1 MTNNLNSVILEGT
14 VATTARADDQTSFY
28 LSVIHYYRVG
38 DEVYKEESVFTVV
51 AYGRLAESTRD
62 ILEVG
67 REIRVV
73 GRLRSV
79 QYVSSPYPSVELVAE
94 HIEVKPDGKS
104 E

>member
-14 VATTARADDQTSFY
+14 VTTAAKSDDQISFY
-28 LSVIHYYRVG
+28 LSVIRYYHVG
-38 DEVYKEESVFTVV
+38 DEVFKEESVFTVV
-51 AYGRLAESTRD
+51 AYGKLAEVTRD

>member
-1 MTNNLNSVILEGT
+1 MRNNLNSVILEGT
-14 VATTARADDQTSFY
+14 VTTAAKSDDQTSFY
-28 LSVIHYYRVG
+28 LSVMHYYNVG
-38 DEVYKEESVFTVV
+38 GEVFKEESVFTVV
-51 AYGRLAESTRD
+51 AFGKLAEVTRD

>member
-14 VATTARADDQTSFY
+14 VTTAAKADEQTSFY
-28 LSVIHYYRVG
+28 LSVIHYYHVG
-38 DEVYKEESVFTVV
+38 DEVFKEESVFTVV
-51 AYGRLAESTRD
+51 AFGRLAESTRD

-67 REIRVV
+67 RVVRVV

-79 QYVSSPYPSVELVAE
+79 QYVSSPYPMVELVAE

>member
-1 MTNNLNSVILEGT
+1 MRNNLNSVILEGT
-14 VATTARADDQTSFY
+14 VTTTAKADDQTSFY
-28 LSVIHYYRVG
+28 LSVIRYYRAD
-38 DEVYKEESVFTVV
+38 DEVCKEESVFTVV

-67 REIRVV
+67 RVVRVV

-79 QYVSSPYPSVELVAE
+79 QYVSSPYPTVELVAE